1 MCYALRGMFNF
12 LHNFSPAPILFSFG
26 SFHIYWYGLF
36 IVLGVLAALTVSLW
50 LAKKF
55 GQSTNKIFDLAFYAI
70 IAGIIGARLYHV
82 ALEWPYYSQN
92 LWNIFKVW
100 QGGLAIHGGLIGGL
114 LVVLYF
120 CWKEKINFWLLA
132 AIFAPGIALGQAIG
146 RWGNYFNQELFGT
159 PTDLP
164 WGIPIEIINR
174 PINYISAEFFH
185 PTFIYESLGDLAIF
199 LILLFLV
206 LKFLKKG
213 WKNYKIIFLSYLILY
228 SILRFSLEFLRTDT
242 TAYVFGFRWPQIFSL
257 TIIAIST
264 ILIFLPKNIISKIK
278 IK

>member
-1 MCYALRGMFNF
+1 MFNF
-12 LHNFSPAPILFSFG
+12 LHNFSPTPVLISFG
-26 SFHIYWYGLF
+26 SLHVYWYGLF
-36 IVLGVLAALTVSLW
+36 IVLGVLAALTVTLK

-55 GQSTNKIFDLAFYAI
+55 GLSPNKIFDLSFYAI

-120 CWKEKINFWLLA
+120 CWKEKINFWLIA
-132 AIFAPGIALGQAIG
+132 AIFSPGIVLGQAIG

-159 PTDLP
+159 PTGLP
-164 WGIPIEIINR
+164 WGIPIDLINR
-174 PINYISAEFFH
+174 PVNYISAEFFH
-185 PTFIYESLGDLAIF
+185 PTFLYEFLGDLAIF

-213 WKNYKIIFLSYLILY
+213 WKNYKIIFLLYLILY
-228 SILRFSLEFLRTDT
+228 STLRFFMEFLRTDT
-242 TAYVFGFRWPQIFSL
+242 TAYLFGFRWPQIFSL
-257 TIIAIST
+257 AVIVISI
-264 ILIFLPKNIISKIK
+264 ILIFLPKIK
-278 IK
+278 KGEALSSSDNFLP